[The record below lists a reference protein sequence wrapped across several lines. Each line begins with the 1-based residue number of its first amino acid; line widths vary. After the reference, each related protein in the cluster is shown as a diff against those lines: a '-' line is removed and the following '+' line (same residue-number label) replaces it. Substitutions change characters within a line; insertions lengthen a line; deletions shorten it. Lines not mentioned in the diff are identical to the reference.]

1 MFAFGKS
8 SNCKLLLIGLGMKL
22 TKLNISNSI
31 GMSNFLFSIEL
42 YIISHRRL
50 NAVKKG
56 YCEIMEKAFGE

>member
-1 MFAFGKS
+1 MPAFGNS

-22 TKLNISNSI
+22 TKLNIINSI

-42 YIISHRRL
+42 YIVSHKRL

-56 YCEIMEKAFGE
+56 YCDIIENAFGA

>member
-1 MFAFGKS
+1 
-8 SNCKLLLIGLGMKL
+8 MKL